1 VASTGG
7 EHLPPANWKP
17 DDFGAIR
24 IDADAYSWDEPVLM
38 AGFIPGSRWTPP
50 EIEDQPFSLTQNMC
64 VRAGYCRGIVE
75 KPLGMTYPM
84 FQLNMPSFPGMS
96 GGPILAIRYPHG
108 RPRIISSVPSMHI
121 TAIGIVSRA
130 YTTEPY
136 LLDGSDSG
144 ETLATPVE
152 EAFYLKLAL
161 SRTETMYFAEAVQ
174 RRMVAGYGLRA
185 LSAQVVKAGDVPDQ
199 VGVRFA
205 LPAPSRWNY

>member
-1 VASTGG
+1 
-7 EHLPPANWKP
+7 
-17 DDFGAIR
+17 
-24 IDADAYSWDEPVLM
+24 
-38 AGFIPGSRWTPP
+38 
-50 EIEDQPFSLTQNMC
+50 
-64 VRAGYCRGIVE
+64 
-75 KPLGMTYPM
+75 
-84 FQLNMPSFPGMS
+84 
-96 GGPILAIRYPHG
+96 
-108 RPRIISSVPSMHI
+108 MHI
-121 TAIGIVSRA
+121 AAIGIVSRA

-174 RRMVAGYGLRA
+174 GRMVAGYGLRS
-185 LSAQVVKAGDVPDQ
+185 LSAQVVKAGYVPDQ